1 MRISVKFWSKSD
13 VAGSVGGDADFVG
26 YMSVTSVTYVSVT
39 KVDL

>member
-13 VAGSVGGDADFVG
+13 VGGSVSDDIDFVG
-26 YMSVTSVTYVSVT
+26 YTSVTSVTYISVT